1 MCRAGQQSSDIGE
14 IFGIIRSDF
23 GQWAGPVFDDT
34 PTQCAAFS
42 PLTCLSAENKF
53 NLCVVPVGQIR
64 QRQPKCAVA
73 VCRVAEFPSDS
84 GDIEDLIRRPV
95 DEIIASDKSA
105 QRVLWWTPVT
115 NVSRLA
121 DWQLRESNEMGMKAN
136 ARQQLIGRRWRRHG
150 NCWHWQSTRIEFQWT
165 TQSDS
170 RIFWQKNV
178 KRMFHPMGG
187 RPEKN
192 DTVNTAE
199 RVWSKNVGAVQRG
212 WRCLVSVR
220 TDEDLAA
227 DQKTLVESK
236 VEEIVASLSHRLP
249 GRHTIYFCWNLL
261 KNAVR
266 LWDLFSVHRSADK
279 DGSSSH
285 CWQKSLRNCVT
296 GEENRFF
303 AVSTSPREMYL
314 WIGRPS
320 LFHHFPFFID
330 FFVSSETW
338 AAFTGWK
345 WPTFASV

>member
-1 MCRAGQQSSDIGE
+1 MQMCRAGQQSSDIGE

-23 GQWAGPVFDDT
+23 GQWAGPVFEDT

-187 RPEKN
+187 RPEKKWHSQHSR
-192 DTVNTAE
+192 TSLIQKCWCGPA
-199 RVWSKNVGAVQRG
+199 RMKMSRFGADGRG
-212 WRCLVSVR
+212 PCSRP
-220 TDEDLAA
+220 EDLGRI
-227 DQKTLVESK
+227 KSWRNSCL
-236 VEEIVASLSHRLP
+236 SLSP
-249 GRHTIYFCWNLL
+249 
-261 KNAVR
+261 
-266 LWDLFSVHRSADK
+266 SA
-279 DGSSSH
+279 
-285 CWQKSLRNCVT
+285 R
-296 GEENRFF
+296 
-303 AVSTSPREMYL
+303 
-314 WIGRPS
+314 
-320 LFHHFPFFID
+320 
-330 FFVSSETW
+330 
-338 AAFTGWK
+338 
-345 WPTFASV
+345 